1 MSMVSVGVPEFLH
14 KQLQEMALREGVSVS
29 QLAATAIAEKLS
41 ALTANDVLEHRAARG
56 DRGRF
61 EQALAKVG
69 AAAVPEADQL

>member
-1 MSMVSVGVPEFLH
+1 MSMISVGLPEFLH
-14 KQLQEMALREGVSVS
+14 KQLQEMALREGVSVN

-41 ALTANDVLEHRAARG
+41 ALATNDVLEHRAARG

-69 AAAVPEADQL
+69 VVAVQEADQL

>member
-14 KQLQEMALREGVSVS
+14 KQLQEIALREGVSVN

-41 ALTANDVLEHRAARG
+41 ALTTTHVLEHRAARG

-69 AAAVPEADQL
+69 TGAVPEADQL